1 MTNQMGENMNCYK
14 KLMNYIDTQYKKCD
28 RLAILNRNSLDLA
41 FEPFLELTDD
51 ESFSLALK
59 REANIFK
66 QNKYIEEIN
75 RIVESF
81 KESKIEYILLK
92 GISLAKLLYDNMSD
106 RIIGD
111 IDIYVG
117 EEGLSAA
124 IGVLESIGYI
134 VSKANGEKSSHH
146 ITLNKDKTEIE
157 LHRNILNPKLNIS
170 ESYLKTSPMLVSVGE
185 EKYRT
190 MNYTVSLLHMLYHIY
205 MHYHDAFEYYSI
217 SKTFI
222 CGCPTRNDDKL
233 YRYFELALFIEKYS
247 DKICWADIADDIA
260 KQNLSGNFREMVF
273 EISYI
278 FDGIFPEIFL
288 NVIKKKIFTE
298 TCLERDL
305 PEYLHIS
312 HEMKTFDPNKI
323 LSRFISN
330 YQEPYMDKKIHNNIK
345 EFFDADSIYINMHVN
360 ENKEFVFLITI
371 PKMILKSKF
380 QKIIINYI
388 VFSNDNQYL
397 YNSIEQ
403 HFLPD
408 YIVVYQDWFQNG
420 TNLQI
425 PVHTDVVE
433 GPDVLKIRT
442 TVKAH
447 NIINVYENS
456 FFNLI
461 IKFVDDGTSKE
472 IYTLSKRVF
481 DLFDPRGFIK
491 VNKNGHKNI
500 PCRHE
505 IVNEK

>member
-1 MTNQMGENMNCYK
+1 
-14 KLMNYIDTQYKKCD
+14 
-28 RLAILNRNSLDLA
+28 
-41 FEPFLELTDD
+41 
-51 ESFSLALK
+51 
-59 REANIFK
+59 
-66 QNKYIEEIN
+66 
-75 RIVESF
+75 
-81 KESKIEYILLK
+81 
-92 GISLAKLLYDNMSD
+92 
-106 RIIGD
+106 
-111 IDIYVG
+111 
-117 EEGLSAA
+117 
-124 IGVLESIGYI
+124 
-134 VSKANGEKSSHH
+134 
-146 ITLNKDKTEIE
+146 
-157 LHRNILNPKLNIS
+157 
-170 ESYLKTSPMLVSVGE
+170 
-185 EKYRT
+185 
-190 MNYTVSLLHMLYHIY
+190 
-205 MHYHDAFEYYSI
+205 
-217 SKTFI
+217 
-222 CGCPTRNDDKL
+222 
-233 YRYFELALFIEKYS
+233 
-247 DKICWADIADDIA
+247 
-260 KQNLSGNFREMVF
+260 
-273 EISYI
+273 
-278 FDGIFPEIFL
+278 
-288 NVIKKKIFTE
+288 
-298 TCLERDL
+298 
-305 PEYLHIS
+305 
-312 HEMKTFDPNKI
+312 
-323 LSRFISN
+323 
-330 YQEPYMDKKIHNNIK
+330 
-345 EFFDADSIYINMHVN
+345 MHVN